1 MCGRLVHRLWSAKA
15 MIRTPGAVEVAAVGV
30 PGAVRTAKR
39 RNERLRRLNYLC
51 KTGLTEILVKLFLV

>member
-1 MCGRLVHRLWSAKA
+1 